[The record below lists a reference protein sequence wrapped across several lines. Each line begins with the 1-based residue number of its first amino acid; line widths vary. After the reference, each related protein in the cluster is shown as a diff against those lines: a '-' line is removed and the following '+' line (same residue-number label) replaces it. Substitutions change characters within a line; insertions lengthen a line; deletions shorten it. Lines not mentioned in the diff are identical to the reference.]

1 MIDARTVTDNEDA
14 AARLNRLLEELA
26 MARQMLEE
34 IQDDLAW
41 AIMSQHDRNR
51 VGPTPLRI
59 ASLPLDPSVPDW
71 AERVNRF
78 SAADVCGSTK
88 TEHAP
93 PIRKQQ
99 GHLF

>member
-1 MIDARTVTDNEDA
+1 MIDVRTVMDDEDTVK
-14 AARLNRLLEELA
+14 RLDRLLEELA

-41 AIMSQHDRNR
+41 AIMSQHDRNQ
-51 VGPTPLRI
+51 VGPIPLRI
-59 ASLPLDPSVPDW
+59 TSLPLDPCAPDW